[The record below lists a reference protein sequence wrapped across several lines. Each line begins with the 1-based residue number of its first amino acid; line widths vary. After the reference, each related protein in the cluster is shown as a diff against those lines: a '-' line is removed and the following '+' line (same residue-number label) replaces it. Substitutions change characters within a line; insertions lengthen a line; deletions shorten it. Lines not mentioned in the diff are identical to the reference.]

1 MSDYLVIKCNM
12 VLHPDKLNEL
22 YQTFTNQADKGTI
35 LLPSY
40 CDAVIVPEGMLIEED
55 SVIKVMEV

>member
-1 MSDYLVIKCNM
+1 MSDYLVIKCNA

-22 YQTFTNQADKGTI
+22 YKAFTNQADKGVI

-40 CDAVIVPEGMLIEED
+40 CDVVIVPEGMSIEED

>member
-1 MSDYLVIKCNM
+1 MSDYLVIKCNT
-12 VLHPDKLNEL
+12 VLHPDKFNEL
-22 YQTFTNQADKGTI
+22 YQTFTNQADKGII

-40 CDAVIVPEGMLIEED
+40 CDAVIVPEGMLIEEN

>member
-1 MSDYLVIKCNM
+1 MSDYLVIKCNT

-22 YQTFTNQADKGTI
+22 YQSFTNQADKGI
-35 LLPSY
+35 VLLPSY

>member
-1 MSDYLVIKCNM
+1 MSDYLVIKCNT

-22 YQTFTNQADKGTI
+22 YQTFTDQADKGVI

-40 CDAVIVPEGMLIEED
+40 CDAVIVPEGMLIEDE

>member
-1 MSDYLVIKCNM
+1 MSDYLVIKCNT

-22 YQTFTNQADKGTI
+22 YQSFTNQADKGVI

-40 CDAVIVPEGMLIEED
+40 CDAVIVPEGMSIEEE